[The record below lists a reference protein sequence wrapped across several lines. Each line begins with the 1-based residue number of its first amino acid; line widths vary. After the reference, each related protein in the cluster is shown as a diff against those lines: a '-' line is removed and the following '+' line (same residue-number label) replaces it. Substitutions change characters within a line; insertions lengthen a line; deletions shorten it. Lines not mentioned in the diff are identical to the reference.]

1 MLFVVPN
8 ASDLLAITAALRIFG
23 LASGLFSNLDKSVA
37 TPIHCSDEDVQRIQ
51 ELLACRME
59 GFPTRYLGIPLSVR
73 KLKRSDEQA
82 LVDKVAACIPGW
94 KGNLLNSAGRT
105 ALVKVTMSAIPVHT
119 MIGLGLSRWAVK
131 SIDKLRRAFIWTGSD
146 EAGGEKCKVAW
157 INVCRPKELGGL
169 GISDLTRV
177 GVALRVRWVWRDR
190 RRGIA

>member
-131 SIDKLRRAFIWTGSD
+131 SIDKLQRAFICTGSD